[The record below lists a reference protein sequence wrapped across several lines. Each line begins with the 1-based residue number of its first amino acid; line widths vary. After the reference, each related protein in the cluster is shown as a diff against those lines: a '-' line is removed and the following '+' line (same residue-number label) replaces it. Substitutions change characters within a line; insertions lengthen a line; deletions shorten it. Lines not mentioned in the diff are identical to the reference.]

1 MTRPARISFP
11 AVLRPAC
18 GALNTP
24 RLCVQTLRSPTVRPH
39 LVRHYHISPNITK
52 QRLRL
57 TGNETQLKSPYSPPP
72 IQNAAGTGNESILR
86 KEVEDLKELVAKLQ
100 KENEILATT
109 KGGVVP
115 NTIEP
120 SLGEREFVSQEV
132 PLFSD
137 AKLGPEWIKLIPAPE
152 FEEAKPLLL
161 SRLWLRDS
169 CSCPKCLDPD
179 SGQKTFSTTDL
190 LDVPI
195 TKRENVRLQNDGS
208 LEVIWEHDSLS
219 NGESHRTILSASELN
234 LLYHNNNPRIQLQ
247 PPIPRT
253 LWDNASFTDLV
264 RTGACHIDYNDWRH
278 NDEAFWTAFHQF
290 TQTGLLFLTNVP
302 QEEHSVISIANRI
315 GPLQYTFY
323 GWTWD
328 VKSKP
333 RAENVAYTNVFL
345 GLHQDLMYHDPIP
358 RLQLLHCLANS
369 CEGGESLFSDGV
381 HAALQLMNSDP
392 EAYDILTKTDVPF
405 GYDKGG
411 HHYYATRKTIEADPT
426 TGAPFITHWAPPFQ
440 TSFPARGKDDRLR
453 RWRDAAEKFQKLLE
467 KEENIYEVKMKP
479 GECVIFDNS
488 RVLHGRREF
497 ETSTG
502 SRWLK
507 GTYVTPQVYR
517 AKETELVRRLNK
529 GRVWPVDSAEERGRI
544 WKLERDMVEGRR
556 K

>member
-1 MTRPARISFP
+1 MTRPARISLP
-11 AVLRPAC
+11 AVLRPAH
-18 GALNTP
+18 GILTTP
-24 RLCVQTLRSPTVRPH
+24 RLCATPTRTLRNPAIRPH
-39 LVRHYHISPNITK
+39 VARHYHISPNITK

-57 TGNETQLKSPYSPPP
+57 TGNETKLTSPYTPPP
-72 IQNAAGTGNESILR
+72 IRQATEDETALR
-86 KEVEDLKELVAKLQ
+86 KEVEDLKGLVAKLQ
-100 KENEILATT
+100 KEREQLVATN
-109 KGGVVP
+109 GGVP

-120 SLGEREFVSQEV
+120 SLREREYISREA

-137 AKLGPEWIKLIPAPE
+137 VKLLPKEIKLFPAPE
-152 FEEAKPLLL
+152 SEDIKPLTL

-190 LDVPI
+190 VNIP
-195 TKRENVRLQNDGS
+195 TTSRENIRVLSDGS
-208 LEVIWEHDSLS
+208 VEVIWENDSLS
-219 NGESHRTILSASELN
+219 NGESHRTVLSADQLN
-234 LLYHNNNPRIQLQ
+234 LLYHNINPRIQLQ

-253 LWDNASFTDLV
+253 LWDNASYTDLV
-264 RTGACHIDYNDWRH
+264 RSGACHIDYNDWRN

-290 TQTGLLFLTNVP
+290 TKTGLIFLTNVP
-302 QEEHSVISIANRI
+302 QEEHSVINIANRI

-381 HAALQLMNSDP
+381 HAALQLLNSDA
-392 EAYDILTKTDVPF
+392 EAYDILTKTDVHF

-411 HHYYATRKTIEADPT
+411 HHYYATRKTIEADPN

-440 TSFPARGKDDRLR
+440 TSFPCRGKDDRLR
-453 RWRDAAEKFQKLLE
+453 RWREAAEKFQKLLE
-467 KEENIYEVKMKP
+467 KEENMYEVKMKP

-497 ETSTG
+497 ETSMG

-529 GRVWPVDSAEERGRI
+529 GKPWPADSTEERNRI
-544 WKLERDMVEGRR
+544 WQLERDMVKER
-556 K
+556 KR

>member
-1 MTRPARISFP
+1 MTRPARIGLP
-11 AVLRPAC
+11 TALRPAR
-18 GALNTP
+18 GVLAVP
-24 RLCVQTLRSPTVRPH
+24 RLCTTPARSSRDPTIRPH
-39 LVRHYHISPNITK
+39 LARHYHVTPNITK
-52 QRLRL
+52 PRLRL
-57 TGNETQLKSPYSPPP
+57 TANETKLTSRFSPSPFKD
-72 IQNAAGTGNESILR
+72 AAEHEAALR

-100 KENEILATT
+100 KEREQLVAA
-109 KGGVVP
+109 KGGVP

-120 SLGEREFVSQEV
+120 NLAEREYISQDV

-137 AKLGPEWIKLIPAPE
+137 AKLGTKEIKLIPGPGSDNV
-152 FEEAKPLLL
+152 KPLTL

-169 CSCPKCLDPD
+169 CSCSKCLDPD

-190 LDVPI
+190 PDIPA
-195 TKRENVRLQNDGS
+195 TSNENVRLQRDGS
-208 LEVIWEHDSLS
+208 LEVIWEKDSLS
-219 NGESHRTILSASELN
+219 NGESHRTIVSANDLN
-234 LLYHNNNPRIQLQ
+234 LLYHNYNPRIQLQ

-253 LWDNASFTDLV
+253 LWDNASFTELV
-264 RTGACHIDYNDWRH
+264 RSGACHIDYNDWRN
-278 NDEAFWTAFHQF
+278 NDEAFWAAFHQF
-290 TQTGLLFLTNVP
+290 TKTGLIFLTNVP
-302 QEEHSVISIANRI
+302 QEEHSVINIANRI

-369 CEGGESLFSDGV
+369 CEGGESIFSDGV
-381 HAALQLMNSDP
+381 HAALQLYNTDR
-392 EAYDILTKTDVPF
+392 EAYDFLVNIDVPF

-411 HHYYATRKTIEADPT
+411 HHYFSTRKTIEADPA

-440 TSFPARGKDDRLR
+440 TSFPSKRNGIALR

-467 KEENIYEVKMKP
+467 KEDNMYEVKMKP

-507 GTYVTPQVYR
+507 GTYITPQVYR
-517 AKETELVRRLNK
+517 AKETELVRRLSK
-529 GRVWPVDSAEERGRI
+529 GKPWPLDSVEERSRI
-544 WKLERDMVEGRR
+544 WQLERDMVERR